1 MQASGYCGKKII
13 NGNIIYI
20 NKFEIN
26 GYLGLAMQT
35 KSQNRSTIDDEI
47 IVRINYKG
55 EEKTI
60 IKKIKLFRPDIKIL
74 YVPEVINI
82 MKIGDKLD
90 IQNKIV
96 IKNCGKGTGLIKLKA
111 KESSELELVDLGGIE
126 EFTKKV
132 IGDFVERMK
141 KLKERYP
148 QYSDLMDEFVKTR
161 EDNTQF
167 DNNDT
172 IKNVV
177 SRITKAFEA
186 NREFMDDFISILYIS
201 YMSNL
206 SIIIPLESFIKYL
219 KSINIGRIVMSNPIS
234 VLKITPSYRTLN
246 AELTLTDLAYN
257 TYEPIE
263 LANIKINSN
272 IDCNVP
278 IYSLFKFMNDLE
290 DS

>member
-1 MQASGYCGKKII
+1 
-13 NGNIIYI
+13 
-20 NKFEIN
+20 
-26 GYLGLAMQT
+26 
-35 KSQNRSTIDDEI
+35 
-47 IVRINYKG
+47 
-55 EEKTI
+55 
-60 IKKIKLFRPDIKIL
+60 
-74 YVPEVINI
+74 
-82 MKIGDKLD
+82 
-90 IQNKIV
+90 
-96 IKNCGKGTGLIKLKA
+96 
-111 KESSELELVDLGGIE
+111 
-126 EFTKKV
+126 
-132 IGDFVERMK
+132 MK

>member
-1 MQASGYCGKKII
+1 
-13 NGNIIYI
+13 
-20 NKFEIN
+20 
-26 GYLGLAMQT
+26 
-35 KSQNRSTIDDEI
+35 
-47 IVRINYKG
+47 
-55 EEKTI
+55 
-60 IKKIKLFRPDIKIL
+60 
-74 YVPEVINI
+74 
-82 MKIGDKLD
+82 
-90 IQNKIV
+90 
-96 IKNCGKGTGLIKLKA
+96 
-111 KESSELELVDLGGIE
+111 
-126 EFTKKV
+126 
-132 IGDFVERMK
+132 
-141 KLKERYP
+141 
-148 QYSDLMDEFVKTR
+148 MDEFVKTR